1 MALCSLRAGVLL
13 GVGISA
19 LGCASGQRTLRGYKV
34 PQRQQVAIVIDI
46 SDQVNT
52 ADEGGGVAT
61 LADTISDRLKEAGM
75 DSQLY
80 TSKYDHPHAPRV
92 DLYVRFWR
100 GVPASHHTA
109 VAVGAAVP
117 VAGAVYELATSHG
130 PNKIVVD
137 CSVTLAEQ
145 ATPAFSRRFEN
156 SVLLGF
162 ASENQDNAAAKDAG
176 NAIAD
181 AILTR

>member
-1 MALCSLRAGVLL
+1 M
-13 GVGISA
+13 SA
-19 LGCASGQRTLRGYKV
+19 LGCASGPRTLRGYKV

-46 SDQVNT
+46 SDQVNA

-61 LADTISDRLKEAGM
+61 LADTVSDRLKEAGI

-92 DLYVRFWR
+92 DLYVRYWH
-100 GVPASHHTA
+100 GVPVSEHRAAALGA
-109 VAVGAAVP
+109 VMP
-117 VAGAVYELATSHG
+117 VAGVVYEMATTSG

-137 CSVTLAEQ
+137 CSVTLVEQ
-145 ATPAFSRRFEN
+145 AAPAFSRRFEN
-156 SVLLGF
+156 TAVFLNSTNG
-162 ASENQDNAAAKDAG
+162 DNTAAESAG